1 MTNPIQRNQN
11 IFNEPVR
18 TQPVATKLPAPQCRD
33 MLIMAAPPQRSF
45 LGSMWDS
52 ITKCFNSI
60 VKYFRSFFERAPA
73 PPRVDQKTQIQQL
86 AARDHFVWFYKKEE
100 NDLTAF
106 MGNFHPCPIHIWGM
120 TFQCA
125 EAAYQAAKFDTNR
138 ATMARFQN
146 LTGKDAF
153 QLGRQLGAGINN
165 TAAWRARSLTVMDQV
180 VQAKFAQN
188 PALKELLLAT
198 GNAFLVEH
206 IPVKGRDAFFGDD
219 SDGTGQNMLGAIMM
233 ATRGR
238 LGGSPPVPRNAQ
250 YNSFLTR
257 QP

>member
-1 MTNPIQRNQN
+1 MTNPIHRSQN
-11 IFNEPVR
+11 IVNEQVHA
-18 TQPVATKLPAPQCRD
+18 QPAAIKPPIPRVHDA
-33 MLIMAAPPQRSF
+33 LIMAAPQQRSF
-45 LGSMWDS
+45 LGSIWDS

-106 MGNFHPCPIHIWGM
+106 MGNFNPCPIQIWGM

-125 EAAYQAAKFDTNR
+125 EAAYQAAKFKPNT

-146 LTGKDAF
+146 LTGKEAF
-153 QLGRQLGAGINN
+153 QLGRQLGPGISNSQV
-165 TAAWRARSLTVMDQV
+165 WRAQSLTVMREV
-180 VQAKFAQN
+180 VHAKFAQN

-206 IPVKGRDAFFGDD
+206 IPVKGRDAFWGDD
-219 SDGTGQNMLGAIMM
+219 SDGTGQNMLGAVMM
-233 ATRGR
+233 ATRGS
-238 LGGSPPVPRNAQ
+238 LGGSAPVARNAQ
-250 YNSFLTR
+250 YNNFLTNR
-257 QP
+257 T